1 MKPMLAE
8 DWVEEKVVF
17 PVGVQPKIDGVRGV
31 NMMGTFTGRSL
42 KQHAN
47 RYTTKFFSHSAL
59 ARLDGEVAAESEVHP
74 DLCRI
79 TTSALNTI
87 EGEPYTLWH
96 LFDAIVPGVPFQERH
111 ASLLPLVEQ
120 LNADPAT
127 HHIAQR
133 LRVVPLR
140 VAHSME
146 ELIAMD
152 DEHLDLGYEG
162 TIFRKLNGVYKYG
175 RSTPREGLLM
185 RIKRFIEE
193 DAIVLGIEEGQT
205 NLNEAKRNE
214 LGYIDRSTHA
224 AGMVPNGM
232 VGAMRCA
239 LVRDVVYR
247 GELLFKAGQE
257 ITVGAGCMT
266 HQQRR
271 HYFINQTE
279 LLGKTIKFKTFPIGT
294 KDKPRFPIFQ
304 SLRSDADKEA
314 Q

>member
-17 PVGVQPKIDGVRGV
+17 PVGVQPKIDGVRGI
-31 NMMGTFTGRSL
+31 NLTGTFTGRSL

-79 TTSALNTI
+79 TASALNTI

-96 LFDAIVPGVPFQERH
+96 LFDTIIPGVPFQERH
-111 ASLLPLVEQ
+111 ASLRPLVEQ
-120 LNADPAT
+120 LNNDPAT

-140 VAHSME
+140 IAHSME
-146 ELIAMD
+146 ELNAMD

-162 TIFRKLNGVYKYG
+162 TIFRKLNGVYKFG

-193 DAIVLGIEEGQT
+193 DAVVLAIEEGRVNQ
-205 NLNEAKRNE
+205 NEAKRNE
-214 LGYIDRSTHA
+214 LGYIERSTHA
-224 AGMVPNGM
+224 ENMVPNGM
-232 VGAMRCA
+232 VGNLRCL
-239 LVRDVVYR
+239 LVRDVVNR
-247 GELLFKAGQE
+247 GELLFRAGQE
-257 ITVGAGCMT
+257 ITVGAGCMP
-266 HQQRR
+266 HSMRR
-271 HYFINQTE
+271 HYFLNPHEIVS
-279 LLGKTIKFKTFPIGT
+279 KVIKFKTFPVGV
-294 KDKPRFPIFQ
+294 KDKPRFPIFVAI
-304 SLRSDADKEA
+304 RTDADKVA
-314 Q
+314 